1 MLSRSCMVTIRRSPI
16 SAAPSSPPSGPT
28 VPAGCP
34 TGGIAPTSLPAAT
47 AYSPTLVAQDLVVF
61 RGDRLVLDTLS
72 LSLSAGE
79 ALLLTGPNGAGKST
93 LLRVLAGL
101 RQPDSG
107 ALLWQGQPTRQDRA
121 AHAGRVAYLGHQEAL
136 KPGLSV
142 RENLS
147 LFAAAGQLA
156 AQLRTQEGGSDSYHS
171 PYGLP
176 EALAAMDLVHLADL
190 PARLLSAGQKRRT
203 ALARVL
209 LAQAPLWL
217 LDEPSL
223 GLDTAAI
230 ALLGTAM
237 AAHRARGGLII
248 ATTHVPLP
256 LESPATLALP
266 GATDHITDSLLSD
279 PHGPYPREDEDHH
292 P

>member
-1 MLSRSCMVTIRRSPI
+1 MVTIRRSPI
-16 SAAPSSPPSGPT
+16 SAAPSFPPLQAAS
-28 VPAGCP
+28 AAC
-34 TGGIAPTSLPAAT
+34 APV
-47 AYSPTLVAQDLVVF
+47 LVAQNLVVF

-107 ALLWQGQPTRQDRA
+107 VLLWHGQHTRHDRA

-156 AQLRTQEGGSDSYHS
+156 ARQRAQDGSPDSYES
-171 PYGLP
+171 PYDLP
-176 EALAAMDLVHLADL
+176 AALAAMDLVPLADL

-237 AAHRARGGLII
+237 AAHRARGGLIV

-266 GATDHITDSLLSD
+266 GAMDPISDTLLPETQWHHAS
-279 PHGPYPREDEDHH
+279 EDEDHH

>member
-1 MLSRSCMVTIRRSPI
+1 MPD
-16 SAAPSSPPSGPT
+16 SAQHR
-28 VPAGCP
+28 PA
-34 TGGIAPTSLPAAT
+34 
-47 AYSPTLVAQDLVVF
+47 LVAQDLMVF

-72 LSLSAGE
+72 LSLNTGE

-107 ALLWQGQPTRQDRA
+107 ALLWYGQPTRNDRA

-156 AQLRTQEGGSDSYHS
+156 AQLRRQDGSTDSYTS
-171 PYGLP
+171 PYDLP
-176 EALAAMDLVHLADL
+176 AALAAMDLVHLADL

-230 ALLGTAM
+230 ALLGEAM

-266 GATDHITDSLLSD
+266 GAMDSITGNILPETHWSLAS
-279 PHGPYPREDEDHH
+279 EDEENR